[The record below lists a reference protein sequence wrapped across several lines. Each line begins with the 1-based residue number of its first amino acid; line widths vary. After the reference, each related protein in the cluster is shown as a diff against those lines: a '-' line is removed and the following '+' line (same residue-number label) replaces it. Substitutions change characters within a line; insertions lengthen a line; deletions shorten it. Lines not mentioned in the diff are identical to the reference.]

1 MSPEIGLAASEARHK
16 SPLRLNLLHEHSS
29 PTRGEGVGQTPYWT
43 DWNYKMNMMSAS
55 DALASPG
62 DNASGDHRDYARI
75 GDVAK
80 QYGVTLRTLRF
91 YEDKGLITPLRD
103 GNTRLYSRRDLSRLR
118 LVLLGRQ
125 VGFTLREV
133 KQMMDLYDPANGNA
147 RQLRVVVDKSER
159 QLSRLNKQ
167 RDEIDHAI
175 NALKELVAGARNHL
189 GKLKAA

>member
-1 MSPEIGLAASEARHK
+1 MA
-16 SPLRLNLLHEHSS
+16 
-29 PTRGEGVGQTPYWT
+29 TPPIRT
-43 DWNYKMNMMSAS
+43 DWNSKMNMMSAS
-55 DALASPG
+55 NAMTSNDDL
-62 DNASGDHRDYARI
+62 ASGDHRDYARI

-103 GNTRLYSRRDLSRLR
+103 GNTRLYSPRDLSRLR

-133 KQMMDLYDPANGNA
+133 KQMMDLYDPASGNA

-159 QLSRLNKQ
+159 QLSRLQKQ
-167 RDEIDHAI
+167 RDEIDQAI
-175 NALKELVAGARNHL
+175 NALKQLLESARQEL
-189 GKLKAA
+189 GKPKAA

>member
-1 MSPEIGLAASEARHK
+1 
-16 SPLRLNLLHEHSS
+16 
-29 PTRGEGVGQTPYWT
+29 
-43 DWNYKMNMMSAS
+43 MNMMSAS
-55 DALASPG
+55 NAMASTS
-62 DNASGDHRDYARI
+62 DIASGDHRDYARI

-80 QYGVTLRTLRF
+80 EYGVTLRTLRF

-103 GNTRLYSRRDLSRLR
+103 GSTRLYSRRDLSRLR

-167 RDEIDHAI
+167 RDEIDQAI
-175 NALKELVAGARNHL
+175 SALKEFVDGARHQL

>member
-1 MSPEIGLAASEARHK
+1 LAK
-16 SPLRLNLLHEHSS
+16 PLF
-29 PTRGEGVGQTPYWT
+29 WT
-43 DWNYKMNMMSAS
+43 DWNYKMNMMSAGN
-55 DALASPG
+55 ALASPG
-62 DNASGDHRDYARI
+62 DIASGDHRDYARI

-147 RQLRVVVDKSER
+147 RQLRVVMDKSER
-159 QLSRLNKQ
+159 QLSRLHKQ
-167 RDEIDHAI
+167 RDEIDQAI
-175 NALKELVAGARNHL
+175 HALKELVDGARSQL